1 MDEYEIDVVINGA
14 PDKLKTYCS
23 SIYSAIDSM
32 LGIEMVEEIL
42 SVKRTIDNKIWDIK
56 DMDVAYLRQ
65 LKEKM
70 DDNLLADAFKSVE
83 DLYIDTIH

>member
-42 SVKRTIDNKIWDIK
+42 SVRRTIDNKIWDIK

>member
-70 DDNLLADAFKSVE
+70 DDNLLVDAFKSVE

>member
-1 MDEYEIDVVINGA
+1 MDEYVIDVVINGA

-42 SVKRTIDNKIWDIK
+42 SVTRTIDNKIWDIK
-56 DMDVAYLRQ
+56 DMDVAHLRQ

-70 DDNLLADAFKSVE
+70 DDNLLVDAFKSVE

>member
-1 MDEYEIDVVINGA
+1 MDEYVIDVVINGA

-42 SVKRTIDNKIWDIK
+42 SVRRTIDNKIWDIK
-56 DMDVAYLRQ
+56 DMDVAHLRQ
-65 LKEKM
+65 LKENM

>member
-1 MDEYEIDVVINGA
+1 MDEYVIDVVINGA

>member
-1 MDEYEIDVVINGA
+1 MDEYVIDVVIKGA

-65 LKEKM
+65 LKENM

>member
-14 PDKLKTYCS
+14 PDKLKTYCG

-32 LGIEMVEEIL
+32 LGIEMVEEII
-42 SVKRTIDNKIWDIK
+42 SVKRTIDNKLWDIK
-56 DMDVAYLRQ
+56 DMDVSYLRQ

-70 DDNLLADAFKSVE
+70 DDNLLADAFKTVE

>member
-42 SVKRTIDNKIWDIK
+42 SVTRTIDNKIWDIK
-56 DMDVAYLRQ
+56 DMDVAHLRQ
-65 LKEKM
+65 LKENM

>member
-1 MDEYEIDVVINGA
+1 MDEYVIDVVINGA

-70 DDNLLADAFKSVE
+70 DDNLLVDAFKSVE

>member
-56 DMDVAYLRQ
+56 DMDVAYLRR

-70 DDNLLADAFKSVE
+70 DDYVLADAFKSVE